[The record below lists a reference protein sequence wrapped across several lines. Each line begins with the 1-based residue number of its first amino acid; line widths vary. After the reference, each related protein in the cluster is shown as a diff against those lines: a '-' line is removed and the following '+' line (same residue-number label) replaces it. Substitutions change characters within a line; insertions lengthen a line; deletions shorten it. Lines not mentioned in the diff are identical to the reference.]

1 MPKPRPSVSQSDAA
15 KAAAVALDSV
25 PKPPPQPE
33 ERTCANCGAAFQ
45 LKGEAR
51 FAHCRSG
58 LPTPVSADDRRA
70 GTRWPVVALDGT
82 DFCVDLWRARK

>member
-1 MPKPRPSVSQSDAA
+1 MPKPNRPSVSQSDAA
-15 KAAAVALDSV
+15 KAAAVALAYV
-25 PKPPPQPE
+25 PKPPPE

-51 FAHCRSG
+51 FAHCRAG